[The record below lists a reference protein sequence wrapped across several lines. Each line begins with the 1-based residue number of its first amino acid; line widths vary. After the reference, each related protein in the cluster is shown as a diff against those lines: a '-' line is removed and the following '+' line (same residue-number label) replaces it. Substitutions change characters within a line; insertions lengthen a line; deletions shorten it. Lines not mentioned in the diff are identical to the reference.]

1 MKRTNGEKVFN
12 VVNIILL
19 GILAF
24 SMLYPLI
31 YTISISFST
40 AAEAS
45 RGGYHL
51 YPKDASITAYKMVF
65 KNEDLLIAYGNTI
78 FRTVVGTLGAL
89 LFTCLYGYALS
100 RPETPNKKFYTTFIV
115 FTMLFSG
122 GMVPMYLTL
131 KNYNLIDSV
140 WVYVL
145 PNLIGAYNV
154 VVARSFFMSIPN
166 SLNESAKI
174 DGCNEF
180 GIFFKIIVPL
190 SKPIIMTLALFIAV
204 YHWNHWYDSLMY
216 IRSNDK
222 IVVQLLLQRIIQ
234 ESSTELMTSG
244 LVDPELT
251 EFTSETV
258 KSATVVVA
266 IAPILAMYPFV
277 QKYFTKGMMLGAVK
291 G

>member
-1 MKRTNGEKVFN
+1 MIRTNGEKIFN
-12 VVNIILL
+12 VANIILL
-19 GILAF
+19 SILAF

-40 AAEAS
+40 AAEAA

-180 GIFFKIIVPL
+180 GIFFKIIAPL
-190 SKPIIMTLALFIAV
+190 SKPIIMTLALFVAV

>member
-251 EFTSETV
+251 DFTSETV